1 MKYNPDEARQLKN
14 YNEIPDTV
22 KIEEDNE
29 IAFDATVET
38 GFGSDSGSDSD
49 TNGPAVVDDSS
60 NESDSN

>member
-29 IAFDATVET
+29 IAFDATVEP
-38 GFGSDSGSDSD
+38 DSGSDSE